1 MTVSSANKG
10 DSPKITVVI
19 PAYKVSRHL
28 LDLLRNIGPEVSR
41 IIVVD
46 DSCPEKSGSLV
57 LKECTDKR
65 VKVLFHSENLG
76 VGASVISGYKE
87 ALREGC
93 DVIVKLDGDGQ
104 MDPSLIPRITL
115 PVLEG
120 QADYAKGNR
129 FFNVNQVKAMPF
141 GRILGNLALSFF
153 AKASSGYWNIFDPNN
168 GYTAI
173 NAKVVG
179 QLPLERVSSR
189 YFFESDMLFHLNLM
203 RAVVID
209 VPMDAKYGD
218 EASNLRLVTSVFEFA
233 FKHARNYFRRITY
246 GYYLRDFTLASI
258 ELPLGSAL
266 CIFGFVVGLRS
277 WLHSMSDGIP
287 TQPGTLI
294 LIAMSFLSGLQLL
307 LGFFAFDISNTPR
320 EPISKFLPN
329 VAKTHFN

>member
-1 MTVSSANKG
+1 M
-10 DSPKITVVI
+10 VI
-19 PAYKVSRHL
+19 PAYKVAKHILGVLS
-28 LDLLRNIGPEVSR
+28 NIGPEVTR

-46 DSCPEKSGSLV
+46 DCCPEKSGDLV
-57 LKECTDKR
+57 QKECSDKR
-65 VKVLFHSENLG
+65 LKVIFHPENLG
-76 VGASVISGYKE
+76 VGASVISGYRE

-104 MDPSLIPRITL
+104 MNPALIPRMIL
-115 PVLEG
+115 PVLDG
-120 QADYAKGNR
+120 QADYSKGNR
-129 FFNVNQVKAMPF
+129 FFNVTKVKSMPM

-173 NAKVVG
+173 NSKVVG
-179 QLPLERVSSR
+179 QLPLERISAR

-218 EASNLRLVTSVFEFA
+218 EASNLRLVNSVFEFA
-233 FKHARNYFRRITY
+233 FKHIRNYFRRITY

-266 CIFGFVVGLRS
+266 CIFGFVVGLKS
-277 WLHSMSDGIP
+277 WIHSMNDGIP

-329 VAKTHFN
+329 VAQNTL

>member
-1 MTVSSANKG
+1 MTVSSDKG
-10 DSPKITVVI
+10 NSPRITVVI
-19 PAYKVSRHL
+19 PAFRVAKHILGVL
-28 LDLLRNIGPEVSR
+28 NGIGPEVTR
-41 IIVVD
+41 VIVVD
-46 DSCPEKSGSLV
+46 DRCPEKSGELV
-57 LKECTDKR
+57 LKECADKR
-65 VKVLFHSENLG
+65 VKVLFHPENLG
-76 VGASVISGYKE
+76 VGASVISGYRE
-87 ALREGC
+87 ATREGC
-93 DVIVKLDGDGQ
+93 DVIVKLDGDAQ
-104 MDPSLIPRITL
+104 MDPALIPRMVL
-115 PVLEG
+115 PILDG
-120 QADYAKGNR
+120 QADYSKGNR
-129 FFNVNQVKAMPF
+129 FFNVTKVKSMPL
-141 GRILGNLALSFF
+141 GRIVGNLALSFF

-173 NAKVVG
+173 NSKVVG
-179 QLPLERVSSR
+179 QLPLEKISAR

-218 EASNLRLVTSVFEFA
+218 EASNLRLVNSVFEFA
-233 FKHARNYFRRITY
+233 FKHVRNYFRRITY

-266 CIFGFVVGLRS
+266 CIFGFVVGLKS
-277 WLHSMSDGIP
+277 WIHSMSDGIP

-329 VAKTHFN
+329 VAQNTL

>member
-1 MTVSSANKG
+1 MTNSSDKGNK
-10 DSPKITVVI
+10 PRITVVI
-19 PAYKVSRHL
+19 PAYKVAKHILGL
-28 LDLLRNIGPEVSR
+28 LNNIGPEVTR

-46 DSCPEKSGSLV
+46 DGCPEKSGNLV
-57 LKECTDKR
+57 LKECADKR
-65 VKVLFHSENLG
+65 IKVLFHPENLG
-76 VGASVISGYKE
+76 VGASVISGYRE

-93 DVIVKLDGDGQ
+93 DVIIKLDGDGQ
-104 MDPSLIPRITL
+104 MNPALIPRMIL
-115 PVLEG
+115 PVLDG
-120 QADYAKGNR
+120 QADYSKGNR
-129 FFNVNQVKAMPF
+129 FFNVTKVKSMPL
-141 GRILGNLALSFF
+141 GRIIGNLALSFF

-173 NAKVVG
+173 NSKVVG
-179 QLPLERVSSR
+179 QLPLERISTR

-218 EASNLRLVTSVFEFA
+218 ETSNLRLVDSVFEFA
-233 FKHARNYFRRITY
+233 FKHMRNYFRRITY

-266 CIFGFVVGLRS
+266 CIFGFVVGLKS
-277 WLHSMSDGIP
+277 WIHSMNDGIP

-329 VAKTHFN
+329 VAQNTL

>member
-1 MTVSSANKG
+1 M
-10 DSPKITVVI
+10 VI
-19 PAYKVSRHL
+19 PAYKVAKHILGL
-28 LDLLRNIGPEVSR
+28 LNNIGPEVTR

-46 DSCPEKSGSLV
+46 DGCPEKSGNLV
-57 LKECTDKR
+57 LKECADKR
-65 VKVLFHSENLG
+65 IKVLFHPENLG
-76 VGASVISGYKE
+76 VGASVISGYRE

-93 DVIVKLDGDGQ
+93 DVIIKLDGDGQ
-104 MDPSLIPRITL
+104 MNPALIPRMIL
-115 PVLEG
+115 PVLDG
-120 QADYAKGNR
+120 QADYSKGNR
-129 FFNVNQVKAMPF
+129 FFNVTKVKSMPL
-141 GRILGNLALSFF
+141 GRIIGNLALSFF

-173 NAKVVG
+173 NSKVVG
-179 QLPLERVSSR
+179 QLPLERISTR

-218 EASNLRLVTSVFEFA
+218 ETSNLRLVDSVFEFA
-233 FKHARNYFRRITY
+233 FKHMRNYFRRITY

-266 CIFGFVVGLRS
+266 CIFGFVVGLKS
-277 WLHSMSDGIP
+277 WIHSMNDGIP

-329 VAKTHFN
+329 VAQNTL

>member
-1 MTVSSANKG
+1 M
-10 DSPKITVVI
+10 VI
-19 PAYKVSRHL
+19 PAYKVAKHILGL
-28 LDLLRNIGPEVSR
+28 LNNIGPEVTR

-46 DSCPEKSGSLV
+46 DSCPEKSGDLV
-57 LKECTDKR
+57 LKECDDKR
-65 VKVLFHSENLG
+65 VKVIFHSENLG
-76 VGASVISGYKE
+76 VGASVISGYRE
-87 ALREGC
+87 ALRDGC

-104 MDPSLIPRITL
+104 MNPALIPRMIL
-115 PVLEG
+115 PVLDG
-120 QADYAKGNR
+120 QADYSKGNR
-129 FFNVNQVKAMPF
+129 FFNVTKVKSMPV
-141 GRILGNLALSFF
+141 GRIIGNLALSFF

-168 GYTAI
+168 GFTAI
-173 NAKVVG
+173 NSKVVG
-179 QLPLERVSSR
+179 QLALERISKR

-218 EASNLRLVTSVFEFA
+218 EASNLRLVNSVFEFA
-233 FKHARNYFRRITY
+233 FKHIRNYFRRITY

-266 CIFGFVVGLRS
+266 CIFGFVVGLKS
-277 WLHSMSDGIP
+277 WIHSMNDGIP

-320 EPISKFLPN
+320 EPISKFLPSVGHVSN
-329 VAKTHFN
+329 

>member
-1 MTVSSANKG
+1 MG
-10 DSPKITVVI
+10 
-19 PAYKVSRHL
+19 L
-28 LDLLRNIGPEVSR
+28 LNDIGPEVTR
-41 IIVVD
+41 IIVID
-46 DSCPEKSGSLV
+46 DNCPEKSGDLV
-57 LKECTDKR
+57 LRECTDKR
-65 VKVLFHSENLG
+65 VKVLFHPENLG
-76 VGASVISGYKE
+76 VGASVIDGYRE

-93 DVIVKLDGDGQ
+93 DVIVKIDGDGQ
-104 MDPSLIPRITL
+104 MNPALIPRMIL
-115 PVLEG
+115 PVLDG
-120 QADYAKGNR
+120 QADYSKGNR
-129 FFNVNQVKAMPF
+129 FFNVTKVKTMPI

-173 NAKVVG
+173 NSKVVG
-179 QLPLERVSSR
+179 QLPLNRISAR

-209 VPMDAKYGD
+209 VPMDAKYG
-218 EASNLRLVTSVFEFA
+218 EEESNLRLVNSVFEFA
-233 FKHARNYFRRITY
+233 FKHMRNYFRRITY

-258 ELPLGSAL
+258 ELPLGSVL
-266 CIFGFVVGLRS
+266 CIFGFVVGLKS
-277 WLHSMSDGIP
+277 WIHSLNDGIP

-329 VAKTHFN
+329 DGQGAL